1 VIHIFR
7 KYIRNTMD
15 PGLDFVSLLGKFS
28 GEDLLFLCGPTDVF
42 FVTTVALSIRL
53 KISLSSSVP
62 DPSPRI
68 RMFLGFLDPDP

>member
-1 VIHIFR
+1 
-7 KYIRNTMD
+7 MD
-15 PGLDFVSLLGKFS
+15 PGLDFVSLLGKLFS
-28 GEDLLFLCGPTDVF
+28 EVFLFLLGPTDVF
-42 FVTTVALSIRL
+42 FVTTVALSICL